1 MQQSRCSSCMALLFS
16 VALSILPLCVADAK
30 EDSVDLD
37 LKHRSFGKTQEDQP
51 VTLYTLSHSSGLQV
65 SVTDHGA
72 TLVSLVVPDRQG
84 KLADIVLGSE
94 TFEDYQRGR
103 YGAVIGRYANRI
115 GNARFPLDGQEIR
128 VTPNAGKHHIHGGRK
143 GYARVLWKGKSLA
156 QKGQVGVEF
165 SYVSQDGEEG
175 YPGKVTC
182 RVTYWLTQSHELK
195 IHYQATTDKPTVINL
210 TNHAYFNLTGAG
222 QGKIYDHMLHVDA
235 DSYTVSD
242 EALIPTGEIRSVKN
256 TPLDF
261 TTPQTIGARIDQLEQ
276 TRGYD
281 HNYVFNDWDGTLR
294 HRATVTDPVTGRVM
308 EMLTTEPGMQLYT
321 ANHFQNVPGRQGTS
335 YQQHDAFCLETQHFP
350 NSPNIPHFPST
361 VLRPDRPFD
370 SVTVFRFSTQ

>member
-1 MQQSRCSSCMALLFS
+1 MQQYRCFPCMTLVLS
-16 VALSILPLCVADAK
+16 VALSLLPLCVADAK

-37 LKHRSFGKTQEDQP
+37 LQQRLFGKTQDGQP
-51 VTLYTLSHSSGLQV
+51 VTLYTLSHASGMCV
-65 SVTDHGA
+65 SVIDLGA
-72 TLVSLVVPDRQG
+72 TLVSLKVPDRDG

-94 TFEDYQRGR
+94 TFDDYLRGR

-115 GNARFPLDGQEIR
+115 GNAKFPLDGQEIH
-128 VTPNAGKHHIHGGRK
+128 VTPNAGKHHIHGGNK

-156 QKGQVGVEF
+156 QEGQVGVEF
-165 SYVSQDGEEG
+165 SYMSQDGEEG
-175 YPGKVTC
+175 YPGNVTC

-210 TNHAYFNLTGAG
+210 TNHAYFNLAGAG
-222 QGKIYDHMLHVDA
+222 QGKIYDHMLRVDA

-261 TTPQTIGARIDQLEQ
+261 TVPKTIGARIDQLQ
-276 TRGYD
+276 PTRGYD

-294 HRATVTDPVTGRVM
+294 HRATVTDPLSGRVM
-308 EMLTTEPGMQLYT
+308 EMFTTEPGMQLYT
-321 ANHFQNVPGRQGTS
+321 ANHFRNVPGRQGAF

-350 NSPNIPHFPST
+350 NSPNIPAT
-361 VLRPDRPFD
+361 
-370 SVTVFRFSTQ
+370 